1 MGDWAGQQ
9 ALQHLRSHVMDLA
22 KCTIKLDHSVGN
34 PEPLVNWRQSVGFPV
49 FGAGQ
54 PTEEGFKTVVEKLN
68 QKEKLVWFNMRQ
80 EPVAYIGGLPVALR
94 AADAPHTNI
103 ELAAADK
110 DVDALEVKLV
120 KEIAAREKDGGVE
133 VHKDAGFAEN
143 PMDREDV
150 TETIKL
156 DGVKGFNEV
165 LKSLTESSLP
175 TLTVVRVPFHEQR
188 ALPESGFDIIVS
200 GLSSENAATTQCVF
214 SSQLGAGRS
223 TLGMVIASIVKAA
236 QMMTKLHKMVDAGMA
251 EKTWADNIIKSKFED
266 PLPSEDNKDPFLR
279 GEFDVIKQLLSALP
293 ETVAGKVLA
302 DKMID
307 ICGTPPEGFGL
318 QNLRK
323 SIIQMKYKYD
333 ASTEDKQIYWK
344 SMIINY
350 LERYFYLICFAT
362 YVRQNAGDGFKKTF
376 IAWLDEHKELRG
388 MIAEGRDRLEWTRKV
403 DQSRVEELRKKP
415 SGPDYKEKLGLLV
428 SDLYKLAFQT
438 YHDIPRGPIK
448 DNLMR
453 KLACKTLMEILPSDV
468 SNKISQEIADKKL
481 SIDFDTVVG
490 LVVG

>member
-1 MGDWAGQQ
+1 MGVSSDQTGATQTN
-9 ALQHLRSHVMDLA
+9 MDISA
-22 KCTIKLDHSVGN
+22 CTIKLDHSVGN

-49 FGAGQ
+49 FGCGQ
-54 PTEEGFKTVVEKLN
+54 PTEEGFKAAAEKLN
-68 QKEKLVWFNMRQ
+68 PKEKVVWFNMRQ
-80 EPVAYIGGLPVALR
+80 EPVAYVGGLPVAPR
-94 AADAPHTNI
+94 ASDAPHTNV
-103 ELAAADK
+103 ELSGSDK
-110 DVDALEVKLV
+110 DLEAMEVKFV
-120 KEIAAREKDGGVE
+120 KEIASREKDGAVE
-133 VHKDAGFAEN
+133 VHKDAAFAEN

-150 TETIKL
+150 KESLKAEGL
-156 DGVKGFNEV
+156 KPFN
-165 LKSLTESSLP
+165 
-175 TLTVVRVPFHEQR
+175 EQR
-188 ALPESGFDIIVS
+188 ALPEAGFDIIVS
-200 GLSSENAATTQCVF
+200 NLSAENAATWECVF

-236 QMMTKLHKMVDAGMA
+236 QMMTKLHKMVEAGMA
-251 EKTWADNIIKSKFED
+251 EKTWAENIIKSKFED

-293 ETVAGKVLA
+293 ETVSGKVLA

-323 SIIQMKYKYD
+323 AIIQMEYKYD
-333 ASTEDKQIYWK
+333 ASTEDKQIFWK
-344 SMIINY
+344 TMIINY

-362 YVRQNAGDGFKKTF
+362 YVRQNASEGFKKSF
-376 IAWLDEHKELRG
+376 SAWLEEHRTKL
-388 MIAEGRDRLEWTRKV
+388 
-403 DQSRVEELRKKP
+403 
-415 SGPDYKEKLGLLV
+415 SGPDYREKLGMLV